1 MRCYSFIVF
10 KMLIKAILF
19 TGFVQ
24 GFFQILL
31 LGSKTRNALA
41 DKWLMAWLLLVSF
54 QLLFYYDG
62 FSGAPVATG
71 YIGVLA
77 FSIPLLS
84 APMLYQYIRS
94 LSFGKNLTTGFA
106 LLYFLPVVFYWVV
119 NIWFKF
125 HYGQEIEVLK
135 GYPHFDPEVPGLVLY
150 IFTIPMAI
158 IPGGYAIW
166 GLITLIR
173 YQSSLSA
180 QYSYTEKITLNWLKW
195 LVISILVLFIGLF
208 LLIRFGRIALGP
220 DDLFSVVGA
229 VLSGYIFLIGYLGI
243 RQGTVLIGIE
253 KDILPEPAGDA
264 VPYRNS
270 GLDER
275 AVEKIYGSLIEHME
289 TQHPYL
295 SDDLSL
301 SALAAQLNVSPNQL
315 SQVINQRSG
324 SNFFTFVNAYRVQA
338 VKVKLLDPA
347 FAHLSILGIAFECG
361 FKSKSAF
368 NRIFKEQ
375 VGSSP
380 LEYQRQE
387 KL

>member
-1 MRCYSFIVF
+1 
-10 KMLIKAILF
+10 MLIKAILF

>member
-1 MRCYSFIVF
+1 
-10 KMLIKAILF
+10 MLLRAILF
-19 TGFVQ
+19 TGFIQ

-31 LGSKTRNALA
+31 LGSKTRNPLA
-41 DKWLMAWLLLVSF
+41 DKWLMAWLLLVSL

-62 FSGAPVATG
+62 FSGAPVTTG
-71 YIGVLA
+71 FIGVLA
-77 FSIPLLS
+77 FSIPLIS
-84 APMLYQYIRS
+84 APMLYQYIRT
-94 LSFGKNLTTGFA
+94 LSFGKNLTIGFA
-106 LLYFLPVVFYWVV
+106 LLYFLPVVIYWF
-119 NIWFKF
+119 ITLWFKF
-125 HYGQEIEVLK
+125 NYGPEIAVLK
-135 GYPHFDPEVPGLVLY
+135 GYPHFGPQVPGLVLY
-150 IFTIPMAI
+150 VFTIPMAI

-166 GLITLIR
+166 GVVTLIR
-173 YQSSLSA
+173 YQRSLSA

-208 LLIRFGRIALGP
+208 LLIRFGKTALGP

-253 KDILPEPAGDA
+253 KDILPEPAGGA

-275 AVEKIYGSLIEHME
+275 AVEEIYQSLVEHME
-289 TQHPYL
+289 TERPYL

-301 SALAAQLNVSPNQL
+301 SVLAAQLKVSPNQL

-347 FAHLSILGIAFECG
+347 FVHLSILGIAFECG